1 MTFNGLESC
10 IINNQSY
17 ENESGTSRGEGCVSD
32 SFDDDGCSSCSS
44 SKDAFGSFSSKWLT
58 MKKDE
63 HGLNDWE
70 LAGSPQHFYD
80 KEKPCYSIQ
89 YSDVETMKEKFAK
102 LLLGEDIT
110 GGCSGLSTAL
120 ALSNAITNLAG
131 IMNLLL
137 FNHELVM
144 LWLLSV
150 ILIIY
155 MNFFFSH
162 DPVSL

>member
-1 MTFNGLESC
+1 
-10 IINNQSY
+10 
-17 ENESGTSRGEGCVSD
+17 
-32 SFDDDGCSSCSS
+32 
-44 SKDAFGSFSSKWLT
+44 
-58 MKKDE
+58 
-63 HGLNDWE
+63 LNDWE

-150 ILIIY
+150 ILII
-155 MNFFFSH
+155 
-162 DPVSL
+162 L

>member
-1 MTFNGLESC
+1 MTYNGLESC
-10 IINNQSY
+10 IINSQSY

-44 SKDAFGSFSSKWLT
+44 SKDVFGSFSSKWLT

-70 LAGSPQHFYD
+70 LAGSPQHLYD

-110 GGCSGLSTAL
+110 GGHSGLSTAL

-131 IMNLLL
+131 IMYLLL

-144 LWLLSV
+144 LCLLSV
-150 ILIIY
+150 ILII
-155 MNFFFSH
+155 
-162 DPVSL
+162 L